1 MDNLGRWEG
10 GHKFGAFN
18 KVYSFV
24 MRWVWHP
31 CFEASNELRN
41 LTSWLFFFVFSCA
54 YIFFL
59 LLNRDGK
66 CYHGSVNATF
76 LGNSSTD
83 TCKRSHVVILT
94 LSNSHCDV
102 KQHGNH
108 LICILQITITPPLM
122 SILASIWP
130 LAPTACFGQTT
141 WCQRSAAKPQKAEAS
156 GSSVSCICLSVSI
169 CVQLL
174 GLCNVNN

>member
-1 MDNLGRWEG
+1 MSYIL
-10 GHKFGAFN
+10 
-18 KVYSFV
+18 S
-24 MRWVWHP
+24 P
-31 CFEASNELRN
+31 
-41 LTSWLFFFVFSCA
+41 FFFVFSCA

-59 LLNRDGK
+59 LLTRDGK
-66 CYHGSVNATF
+66 CYHGSITAAF

-83 TCKRSHVVILT
+83 TCKRSHLVILA
-94 LSNSHCDV
+94 LSNIHWDV

-108 LICILQITITPPLM
+108 LICILQITITPPVM

-156 GSSVSCICLSVSI
+156 GSSVSCIHLSVS
-169 CVQLL
+169 CVHMCPNFRTL
-174 GLCNVNN
+174 